1 MAEKNFRRKIFLIKR
16 GLQFRYMFSVVMIML
31 ISALI
36 VGWSIYYSIWSK
48 IADPA
53 SFQYAELDTIWT
65 NVNMLLF
72 IRVPILVVFVSLF
85 SLILS
90 HKIAGPVYR
99 FEQSSKKIANGDL
112 SLRIKLRQGDELTEL
127 ADIFNKMTE
136 NLETFVVK
144 DREVIEK
151 VIGIINQVPMT
162 LKQDEIDEEEKERI
176 ILELTEVVT
185 ELKELTYAFKVSQDK
200 IQEKNREVEDEK
212 NKIEAEEKQS

>member
-200 IQEKNREVEDEK
+200 IQ
-212 NKIEAEEKQS
+212 